1 MPSVLNVDTIADA
14 AGTGPVALTK
24 QSAAK
29 AWVRYNQYSSPVG
42 ITDSFDISSVSDD
55 AAGVFT
61 ITKTNAMSDA
71 NYPIT
76 ATAASLYTNDRPF
89 IIGPA
94 GLDGTW
100 TTTQIEITTTYYEN
114 TKQDSPRSCVVFYGD
129 LA

>member
-1 MPSVLNVDTIADA
+1 MSTLKADTIQNTSGGAV
-14 AGTGPVALTK
+14 TLTN
-24 QSAAK
+24 QQAAK

-42 ITDSFDISSVSDD
+42 ITDSFDISSVTDD
-55 AAGVFT
+55 ESGVFT

-76 ATAASLYTNDRPF
+76 ATAASQYTNDRPY

-100 TTTQIEITTTYYEN
+100 TTTQVEITTAYHEN
-114 TKQDSPRSCVVFYGD
+114 SKQDGPRSCVVFYGD